1 MEYKL
6 ISVIMGVYNCAPTL
20 EEAVNC
26 IINQTYP
33 KWELIMCDDASTDD
47 TYTVAKKYA
56 QMYPDKIFLLRN
68 KKNHGL
74 NYTLNKCLKFARGEF
89 IARMDGDDLC
99 SRDRFA
105 QEIEVFEKEPEI
117 SIVSTGMQYFDE
129 SGVWGQVL
137 KKEYPDKMEFL
148 NETPF
153 CHAPCMVR
161 KKAYDAVGGYS
172 EAKRLLRVEDY
183 HLWMKMMEAGFKGKN
198 IQKCLYQMRD
208 DRNAF
213 RRREFRYRINEAYV
227 RCLAVKHLKLP
238 FYGYIYALR
247 PLAVGMLP
255 PAVYKFLH
263 KKRLGKK

>member
-1 MEYKL
+1 
-6 ISVIMGVYNCAPTL
+6 
-20 EEAVNC
+20 
-26 IINQTYP
+26 
-33 KWELIMCDDASTDD
+33 
-47 TYTVAKKYA
+47 
-56 QMYPDKIFLLRN
+56 MYPDKIFLLRN
-68 KKNHGL
+68 SKIVDL
-74 NYTLNKCLKFARGEF
+74 IIQLNKCLKIAHGEF

-99 SRDRFA
+99 SRERFV
-105 QEIEVFEKEPEI
+105 QEIEVFEKEPKI

-129 SGVWGQVL
+129 SGVWGKVL

-161 KKAYDAVGGYS
+161 KKAYDTVGGYS

-213 RRREFRYRINEAYV
+213 SRRKFRYRLNEAYV

-255 PAVYKFLH
+255 PAVYKFCIR
-263 KKRLGKK
+263 KD